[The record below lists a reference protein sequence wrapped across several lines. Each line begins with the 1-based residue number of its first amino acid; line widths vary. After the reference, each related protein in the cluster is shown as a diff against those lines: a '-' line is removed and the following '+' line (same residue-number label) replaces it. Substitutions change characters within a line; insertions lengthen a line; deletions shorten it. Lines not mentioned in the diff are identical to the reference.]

1 MQAEAGAWT
10 VVGLAVAFL
19 FHSILSEQAEKD
31 KKEHQSS
38 TVYYSIEEYLVL

>member
-19 FHSILSEQAEKD
+19 FHSIF
-31 KKEHQSS
+31 
-38 TVYYSIEEYLVL
+38 VFGYLPAPCSVSRVASPH